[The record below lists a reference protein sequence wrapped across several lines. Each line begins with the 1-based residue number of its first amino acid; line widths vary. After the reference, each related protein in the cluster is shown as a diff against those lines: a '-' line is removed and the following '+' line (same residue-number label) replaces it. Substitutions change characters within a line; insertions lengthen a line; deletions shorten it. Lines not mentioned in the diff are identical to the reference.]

1 MRVVVPPV
9 SIHVPVALNNQSIV
23 LKLLQKA

>member
-1 MRVVVPPV
+1 VVVPPV